1 MELVCIDKQTFEE
14 LRIRF
19 CKFEERMTHICRPV
33 EDLGLKNWLDNQEV
47 CDVLASTKETLQAY
61 RAKGILPFSRI
72 KNKLF
77 YKPEDIQRL
86 LDLSYHPFN
95 KEQIMSYHFIDRK
108 DPHIDV
114 MFQGLEKLEK
124 MLSVL
129 EEIPR
134 TLFNGE
140 RFLTDEELSNVL
152 RVSRRTLQEYRTSGV
167 IPYYLVQG
175 KALYKESDIM
185 KILDDAYKRCREEQR
200 WV

>member
-14 LRIRF
+14 LRVRF
-19 CKFEERMTHICRPV
+19 CEFEDRVTRLCRPV

-47 CDVLASTKETLQAY
+47 CDVLRINKKTLQAY
-61 RAKGILPFSRI
+61 RAKGLLPFSRI

-77 YKPEDIQRL
+77 YK
-86 LDLSYHPFN
+86 
-95 KEQIMSYHFIDRK
+95 
-108 DPHIDV
+108 DPRIDV
-114 MFQGLEKLEK
+114 MVQGLEKMER
-124 MLSVL
+124 MLSVM
-129 EEIPR
+129 EDVPR
-134 TLFNGE
+134 SLFNGE
-140 RFLTDEELSNVL
+140 RFLTDEELSKVL
-152 RVSRRTLQEYRTSGV
+152 RVSRRTLQEYRTFGV

>member
-47 CDVLASTKETLQAY
+47 CDVLCINKKTLQAY

-86 LDLSYHPFN
+86 LDLSYHPLI
-95 KEQIMSYHFIDRK
+95 K
-108 DPHIDV
+108 
-114 MFQGLEKLEK
+114 
-124 MLSVL
+124 
-129 EEIPR
+129 
-134 TLFNGE
+134 
-140 RFLTDEELSNVL
+140 
-152 RVSRRTLQEYRTSGV
+152 SRL
-167 IPYYLVQG
+167 
-175 KALYKESDIM
+175 
-185 KILDDAYKRCREEQR
+185 
-200 WV
+200 